1 MQLNLFNK
9 IAEMKD
15 ITRYNEIKNTLN
27 LVARKHNIS
36 INKSEKSNDRKHS
49 DKPFKLQD
57 YSKPN
62 PKLHEAR

>member
-15 ITRYNEIKNTLN
+15 ITRYSEIKNTLN

-36 INKSEKSNDRKHS
+36 INKSEKSNDRKLS
-49 DKPFKLQD
+49 DKPFKL
-57 YSKPN
+57 
-62 PKLHEAR
+62 